1 MRKVHSQSTL
11 QRQLRRQIKKT
22 PVIAVEA
29 EGVIKRRL
37 RNNREND
44 DGFEYL
50 WN

>member
-11 QRQLRRQIKKT
+11 QRQIEKKKT

-37 RNNREND
+37 RNNIENVD
-44 DGFEYL
+44 SFEYL